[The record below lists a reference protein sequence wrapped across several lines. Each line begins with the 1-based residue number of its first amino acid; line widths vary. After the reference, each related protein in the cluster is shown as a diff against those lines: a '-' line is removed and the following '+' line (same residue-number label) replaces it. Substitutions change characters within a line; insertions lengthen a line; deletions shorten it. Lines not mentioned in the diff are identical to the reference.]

1 METILA
7 FAQLLALLCVSALCI
22 YLIVVLS
29 QFKKDFTEFNQR
41 SKPVL
46 ENLSFITE
54 KLKSAA
60 TKIDEQVDIVKTSL
74 ESVKTVADSVVMLER
89 RIQEQLEGPIMQ
101 VASVI
106 GSTISGITAFFNRY
120 RNL

>member
-1 METILA
+1 METVLA
-7 FAQLLALLCVSALCI
+7 FAQLIALLSVSALCI
-22 YLIVVLS
+22 YLIVVLT
-29 QFKKDFTEFNQR
+29 QFKKDVSEFNQR

-46 ENLSFITE
+46 ENLSVITE

-60 TKIDEQVDIVKTSL
+60 TKIDEQADIVKDSL
-74 ESVKTVADSVVMLER
+74 ESIKSVADSVVMFEQR
-89 RIQEQLEGPIMQ
+89 VQEQLEGPIMQ

-120 RNL
+120 RNS